1 MRNKT
6 SDLQTLCSYAQTL
19 SLRDSML
26 SVTYDKVHI
35 TCVLHTAGII
45 NVDSIMSVSL
55 PKAIFLKITL
65 TLTTGSGWR
74 WVL

>member
-1 MRNKT
+1 
-6 SDLQTLCSYAQTL
+6 
-19 SLRDSML
+19 ML
-26 SVTYDKVHI
+26 SATYEKVHI